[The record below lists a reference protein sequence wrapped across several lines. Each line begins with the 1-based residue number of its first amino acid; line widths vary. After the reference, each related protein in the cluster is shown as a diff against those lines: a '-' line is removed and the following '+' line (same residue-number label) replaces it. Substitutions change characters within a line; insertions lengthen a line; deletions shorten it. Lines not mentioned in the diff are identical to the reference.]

1 MQASVKK
8 AADMR
13 SLRVSDFKFRRDLF
27 WVTSRQAS
35 NHESLGACP
44 CCALLCVLLDCM
56 SASC

>member
-1 MQASVKK
+1 MKK

-27 WVTSRQAS
+27 WVTSRQVS
-35 NHESLGACP
+35 KHESLSACP